1 MENKE
6 SVKKVLNPGEIVL
19 QWIPKNWPLTPLGAF
34 KNAYV
39 NNWQNNPFYIEDIA
53 NEINEGR
60 CKAIGVIGG
69 PCFNE
74 RFGLVWIDVDG
85 TSVQSKVEELSH
97 FSYEEALPP
106 TLTICSGRPGRER
119 RLYKVLAEDF
129 MFFVRN
135 KYAWQTDTP
144 GEKLE
149 VLWSSCQGVLMGLHP
164 ETNGFYTPDG
174 LGFEWA
180 EDLPLVPNWILD
192 CLVSKNARTSTPSK
206 RVTRVEGPG
215 FGFSLI
221 QDTSRDRS
229 MAIEA
234 LWSLPSEMA
243 DDYDTWIMVGQ
254 ALHSVDDDLLEQWD
268 TWSQQSSKYQ
278 PDVCIQKWA
287 TFNSGNGV
295 GLGSLIELSKSVSTV
310 VYERLERENASLP
323 EDDDLDQIEQIRLHQ
338 MIMMDDLIEQTVDNT
353 NHLEHIQDV
362 LTEVADHIEG
372 VTGEEFVS
380 QWNDSVD
387 PVDASDDVSQKLKRN
402 PPVNVMRDM
411 ILKEIGHTIV
421 YDINQESYYQYSAKS
436 EGLWS
441 RLTSFEMSALIQR
454 HLDKMSLPKGYSSG
468 TVQSLLDLIGPKLSF
483 SRWNNNSE
491 LLCFKNGVL
500 NTKTKEFMPHNREF
514 YMVSQLPFD
523 YQTNVDCPRT
533 KAWLS
538 FTQYGNQEMVK
549 VLQAWLRA
557 VLLGSHQIQMFME
570 VVGAAG
576 AGKAQPDNALVLT
589 ADGWRE
595 IGSLSVGD
603 HVLAANGHPA
613 MVMGVYPQG
622 KKDIYQITFDD
633 GTSAQCCNQHLWQ
646 VHGMEENM
654 FGSQILTLEEIRTYR
669 NGNPDAKLM
678 VPLNKAVH
686 FKRERIDDE
695 PYAYA
700 RKVIASLQE
709 SKQENNPI
717 QFLNRQ
723 LNGGT
728 KSYISTIPV
737 QYRMNTVAVRL
748 HFLQGLMDLAGDIDG
763 KSGNCVFNCQDE
775 YFAFEILSIAR
786 SLGGKG
792 TIKKKSKGKSK
803 ENMKLNTSYDVLFEM
818 NPEFCPFRLNHD
830 KIQAWKNAYLNSNKK
845 VFVPYKT
852 IVDIEWV
859 GRMEARCIYIDNP
872 EHLYITDGY
881 TVTHNTSF
889 SNLCVALVGM
899 QNTFSTRLNLL
910 ETNRFEVSGAYNK
923 KLVVISDSE
932 RYGGSVDML
941 KTLTGGDQIRMEFK
955 YQKHSGSGFVY
966 KGLVM
971 ATANESI
978 QSTDPT
984 AGLFRRRLTVPFS
997 RPRWDQ
1003 KDIELIAFDHD
1014 GNPYG
1019 NLADE
1024 LPGVVNWVLSM
1035 SHDEMVDYTKNATK
1049 HIAVMKEQRA
1059 EQISESNN
1067 VIDWMHERIVFDPN
1081 VASIVGEKRD
1091 SEGEYY
1097 YKNAEYWL
1105 YASYCDHCRKSS
1117 IREMGKPRFVRVLE
1131 DVCTNQLRIKI
1142 RKIKG
1147 TRTRHMFK
1155 GLAIRKSGD
1164 GFHDGYPSI
1173 VDYAF
1178 NQGAYEHLYGNKEVV
1193 QQQIEDETIVTN
1205 RALPGQTSG
1214 TPNLPF

>member
-6 SVKKVLNPGEIVL
+6 SVKKILSPGEIVL
-19 QWIPKNWPLTPLGAF
+19 HWIPKNWPLTPLGAF
-34 KNAYV
+34 KNAYITD
-39 NNWQNNPFYIEDIA
+39 WQNKPLSIEDISD
-53 NEINEGR
+53 EINEGR
-60 CKAIGVIGG
+60 CKAIGVLGG

-74 RFGLVWIDVDG
+74 RFGLVWVDVDG
-85 TSVQSKVEELSH
+85 QSVQSKVEELSH
-97 FSYEEALPP
+97 LSYEDALPP

-119 RLYKVLAEDF
+119 RLYKVLFEDF
-129 MFFVRN
+129 PFFVRN
-135 KYAWQTDTP
+135 KYAWQTETP

-149 VLWSSCQGVLMGLHP
+149 ILWSNCQGVLMGLHP
-164 ETNGFYTPDG
+164 ETNGFYTPEG
-174 LGFEWA
+174 LGFEWVY
-180 EDLPLVPNWILD
+180 DLPLLPNWIFD
-192 CLVSKNARTSTPSK
+192 SIVTKNARTSTPSK

-229 MAIEA
+229 MAIET
-234 LWSLPSEMA
+234 LWSLPSRFS

-254 ALHSVDDDLLEQWD
+254 ALHSVDEDLLEQWD
-268 TWSQQSSKYQ
+268 LWSQQSDKYE
-278 PDVCIQKWA
+278 PGICDQKWG
-287 TFNSGNGV
+287 TFNSSNGV

-323 EDDDLDQIEQIRLHQ
+323 EDDDLDQIETIRLQQMLLMDGMLHQ
-338 MIMMDDLIEQTVDNT
+338 TIENTEQLTHVRSVLEDMSDLIE
-353 NHLEHIQDV
+353 E
-362 LTEVADHIEG
+362 A
-372 VTGEEFVS
+372 TGEVLGAEWV
-380 QWNDSVD
+380 
-387 PVDASDDVSQKLKRN
+387 PVVEKTRPLEDEQKTSEEGRSKRN
-402 PPVNVMRDM
+402 PPVNVMRDL
-411 ILKEIGHTIV
+411 ILKDLGNTIV

-441 RLTSFEMSALIQR
+441 MLTSFEMSALIQR
-454 HLDKMSLPKGYSSG
+454 HLDSMQLPKGYSSG

-483 SRWNNNSE
+483 SRWNSNAD

-500 NTKTKEFMPHNREF
+500 NTRTKEFSKHNREL

-523 YQTNVDCPRT
+523 YVPDADCPRT
-533 KAWLS
+533 RQWLA
-538 FTQYGNQEMVK
+538 FTQYNNEDMVK

-557 VLLGSHQIQMFME
+557 VLLSKHQIQMFLE

-576 AGKAQPDNALVLT
+576 AGKAQPDHALVLT

-595 IGSLSVGD
+595 IGSLVVGD
-603 HVLAANGHPA
+603 YILAANGHPA
-613 MVMGVYPQG
+613 AVMGVYPQG
-622 KKDIYQITFDD
+622 KKDIYKVTFDD

-646 VHGMEENM
+646 IHIDHNPAHE
-654 FGSQILTLEEIRTYR
+654 ILTLEEIRK
-669 NGNPDAKLM
+669 KLNNQSKTKSCTIS
-678 VPLNKAVH
+678 VPINRPVQ
-686 FKRERIDDE
+686 FRPERIDQE

-700 RKVIASLQE
+700 REVIEHLEQR
-709 SKQENNPI
+709 KNQKN
-717 QFLNRQ
+717 LNFV
-723 LNGGT
+723 LNLNL
-728 KSYISTIPV
+728 IPV

-748 HFLQGLMDLAGDIDG
+748 HLLQGLMDLAGEVDDKTGSCIFDCPSHSFAEDI
-763 KSGNCVFNCQDE
+763 VF
-775 YFAFEILSIAR
+775 IVR
-786 SLGGKG
+786 SLGGKARVHPITDNDG
-792 TIKKKSKGKSK
+792 GVVYK
-803 ENMKLNTSYDVLFEM
+803 VFFEI

-830 KIQAWKNAYLNSNKK
+830 KIKK
-845 VFVPYKT
+845 WRSVYSSFVPYKT
-852 IVDIEWV
+852 IVDVEWV
-859 GRMEARCIYIDNP
+859 SRMEARCIYIDNP

-889 SNLCVALVGM
+889 SNLCVALVGT

-955 YQKHSGSGFVY
+955 YQKHNASGFVY

-1003 KDIELIAFDHD
+1003 KDIELIAFDHE

-1019 NLADE
+1019 YLAEE

-1035 SHDEMVDYTKNATK
+1035 SDEEMLDYTKNATK
-1049 HIAVMKEQRA
+1049 HITVMKEQRA

-1067 VIDWMHERIVFDPN
+1067 VIDWMHERIIFDPN

-1131 DVCTNQLRIKI
+1131 DVCTNQLRIKV

-1147 TRTRHMFK
+1147 VRTRHMFK

-1178 NQGAYEHLYGNKEVV
+1178 NQNKYEQLYGSKEVI
-1193 QQQIEDETIVTN
+1193 QQQLEDETIVTN
-1205 RALPGQTSG
+1205 RSIPGQRSG
-1214 TPNLPF
+1214 VPDLPF

>member
-1 MENKE
+1 MEKL
-6 SVKKVLNPGEIVL
+6 VKKNLNPGEIVL
-19 QWIPKNWPLTPLGAF
+19 QWIPTNWPLTPLGAF

-39 NNWQNNPFYIEDIA
+39 SNWQSSPYHVNKIA
-53 NEINEGR
+53 DEINEGK
-60 CKAIGVIGG
+60 CKAIGVLGG

-85 TSVQSKVEELSH
+85 VSVKSKVEELSH
-97 FSYEEALPP
+97 LSYEEALPP

-119 RLYKVLAEDF
+119 RLYKVLQEDF

-149 VLWSSCQGVLMGLHP
+149 ILWSNCQGVLMGLHP
-164 ETNGFYTPDG
+164 ETNGFYTPEG

-180 EDLPLVPNWILD
+180 DDLPLVPNWILD
-192 CLVSKNARTSTPSK
+192 CLVSKNARTSTPAK

-234 LWSLPSEMA
+234 LWSLSGEMA

-254 ALHSVDDDLLEQWD
+254 ALHSVDEDLLDQWD
-268 TWSQQSSKYQ
+268 AWSQQSEKYE
-278 PDVCIQKWA
+278 PGVCFDKWA

-295 GLGSLIELSKSVSTV
+295 GLGSLIELSKAVSNV
-310 VYERLERENASLP
+310 VYERLEKENASLP
-323 EDDDLDQIEQIRLHQ
+323 EDEDLDQIEKIRLHQ
-338 MIMMDDLIEQTVDNT
+338 MLMMDGLIDQTVENT
-353 NHLEHIQDV
+353 QHLEHIQEV
-362 LTEVADHIEG
+362 LMNVAEHIEE
-372 VTGEEFVS
+372 VTGETFVS
-380 QWNDSVD
+380 EWADQIEETSSVEETT
-387 PVDASDDVSQKLKRN
+387 SNLKRN
-402 PPVNVMRDM
+402 PPVNVLRDL
-411 ILKEIGHTIV
+411 ILKEIGKTVV

-441 RLTSFEMSALIQR
+441 QLTPFEMSALIQR
-454 HLDKMSLPKGYSSG
+454 HLDEMYLPKGYSSG

-483 SRWNNNSE
+483 SRWNNNAD

-500 NTKTKEFMPHNREF
+500 NTKTKEFMPHSREF

-523 YQTNVDCPRT
+523 YISDADCPRT
-533 KAWLS
+533 RSWLS
-538 FTQYGNQEMVK
+538 FTQYSNGEMVK

-557 VLLGSHQIQMFME
+557 VLLSAHQIQMFME

-589 ADGWRE
+589 AEGWRE
-595 IGSLSVGD
+595 IGSLVVGD
-603 HVLAANGHPA
+603 QVLAATGAPA
-613 MVMGVYPQG
+613 TVMGVYPQG
-622 KKDIYQITFDD
+622 KKDIYKVSFDD

-646 VHGMEENM
+646 VCFDSTYKN
-654 FGSQILTLEEIRTYR
+654 QILTLEEIRAHR
-669 NGNPDAKLM
+669 NQNPNVNVM
-678 VPLNKAVH
+678 VPLNRAVQ
-686 FKRERIDDE
+686 FKRERIDEE

-700 RKVIASLQE
+700 RLIIGSIEAQKKLQQNSE
-709 SKQENNPI
+709 TLNSILPDNLGVQIDSIPI
-717 QFLNRQ
+717 
-723 LNGGT
+723 
-728 KSYISTIPV
+728 
-737 QYRMNTVAVRL
+737 QYRMNTIAVRL
-748 HFLQGLMDLAGDIDG
+748 HLLQGLMDLAGDINKKTG
-763 KSGNCVFNCQDE
+763 QCIFNCHAE
-775 YFAFEILSIAR
+775 YLALEILSIVR

-792 TIKKKSKGKSK
+792 TVKKKDSTRLKNKH
-803 ENMKLNTSYDVLFEM
+803 ESYDVVFEM
-818 NPEFCPFRLNHD
+818 SPEFCPFRLNQD
-830 KIQAWKNAYLNSNKK
+830 KISAWQNAYAKSKA
-845 VFVPYKT
+845 FVPYKT

-859 GRMEARCIYIDNP
+859 ARTEARCIYIDNP

-889 SNLCVALVGM
+889 SNLCVALVGT

-966 KGLVM
+966 RGLVM

-1003 KDIELIAFDHD
+1003 KDLELIAFDHE

-1019 NLADE
+1019 HLADE

-1035 SHDEMVDYTKNATK
+1035 SHDEMLDYTKNATK

-1081 VASIVGEKRD
+1081 VSSIVGEKRD

-1142 RKIKG
+1142 KKIKG

-1178 NQGAYEHLYGNKEVV
+1178 NQHAYEHLYGNKEMI
-1193 QQQIEDETIVTN
+1193 QQQIEDETIITN
-1205 RALPGQTSG
+1205 RSLPGQRSG
-1214 TPNLPF
+1214 IPDLPF